1 MQHFYVLRA
10 KHWKRWTVVVVFA
23 FFTAVFLWS
32 GQEIYPTFSS
42 AGQEVVLT
50 KGDKNESN
58 IGLTFNI
65 SWGEEKVHN
74 ILAQLEKHKVQA
86 TFFVSGEWAELHPEI
101 LEEITEQKHELGM
114 LGHRYKSYLDQE
126 IEEVRKDL
134 IKGKETFE
142 KLGYEDV
149 DLLRAPNG
157 HLNKDIVELAEN
169 QGFNIIHWNVN
180 PNDWENPGTDMIIDY
195 VMKETSNGDIILLHA
210 SDSAKHTAESLKT
223 ILPGLK
229 NKGYKFVSISELL
242 NQAHAKSKTIE

>member
-1 MQHFYVLRA
+1 YATFLCIKSETLEKMDGGCGICI
-10 KHWKRWTVVVVFA
+10 
-23 FFTAVFLWS
+23 FTAVFLWS

-134 IKGKETFE
+134 IKGKE
-142 KLGYEDV
+142 
-149 DLLRAPNG
+149 
-157 HLNKDIVELAEN
+157 
-169 QGFNIIHWNVN
+169 
-180 PNDWENPGTDMIIDY
+180 
-195 VMKETSNGDIILLHA
+195 
-210 SDSAKHTAESLKT
+210 
-223 ILPGLK
+223 
-229 NKGYKFVSISELL
+229 
-242 NQAHAKSKTIE
+242 